1 MIALISCGGLQPVE
15 RRPLHARGGTANE
28 VDRAAE
34 TKTHTKN
41 LFQKNI
47 LKGVLV
53 FLSCLSF
60 RLVLEIGRPIAR
72 SSQPHWDFLIFLPLV
87 TGTSNYIRL
96 F

>member
-72 SSQPHWDFLIFLPLV
+72 SSQKKTTALGGPGLPNFFAFYFRDF
-87 TGTSNYIRL
+87 
-96 F
+96 